1 MPSLYL
7 VVKEKTKTRLNEFV
21 GEKKVLKEVLYK
33 IYKNPLGLLKRAL
46 FKTLIAPF
54 KYRKGTDYDAQK
66 YWHDRFSKYGKTLT
80 ASGDEGLS
88 EEENRR
94 DYERAVNTMKAV
106 FRNEDI
112 DFEQTQAL
120 EIGCGTGFYT
130 QLLQDLK
137 VKSYTGADITDVLF
151 PELRQKFPDSH
162 FIQKDVTT
170 EEIIEPPF
178 DLIIMI
184 DVIEHIVSKEKL
196 AFALKNVQRCL
207 KKKGVFII
215 SPIMEISKKHL
226 FYLHS
231 WQITDIREN
240 FPDDEYLFRA
250 LMPFRQSTLLVIK
263 KL

>member
-1 MPSLYL
+1 MPRLYL
-7 VVKEKTKTRLNEFV
+7 VVKERANTRLNEFV

-33 IYKNPLGLLKRAL
+33 VYKNPLGLLKRAI

-54 KYRKGTDYDAQK
+54 KYRKGNDYDAQK

-94 DYERAVNTMKAV
+94 DYERAVNTMMAV
-106 FRNEDI
+106 FRKEKI

-130 QLLQDLK
+130 QLLHDLK
-137 VKSYTGADITDVLF
+137 VKSYTGADITDMLF
-151 PELRQKFPDSH
+151 PELRQKFPDYH

-170 EEIIEPPF
+170 EEIITPPF
-178 DLIIMI
+178 DIIIMI

-196 AFALKNVQRCL
+196 AFAMENVQRCL
-207 KKKGVFII
+207 KNNGFFII

-231 WQITDIREN
+231 WTIKEIKEN
-240 FPDDEYLFRA
+240 FPDEEYTFRE
-250 LMPFRQSTLLVIK
+250 LMPFRQDALLVIK